1 MDNTTETPLPRR
13 TTARSSRRRI
23 TGCLQVESLPA
34 SRNASLLASRT
45 LASRIHIEIIR
56 HPSSDLVLDKSSVAK
71 LLRMTPLVA
80 IGRLQCT
87 PSHPLFSYV
96 GPVQCPFIGFMR
108 SSVRRTVWHRD
119 RSASEIQTPNV
130 AGFFSP
136 ECRYEREAIDV
147 VGDDSDW
154 IAVAP
159 SLWSEL
165 CEALPTEAFSGTD
178 GISLRPFAPVSTS
191 LYVTQRRFFEAAANQ
206 LEIDNVGIEE
216 RAIAIVR
223 SALSTASSYWSR
235 RGQRKHFR
243 PSCERRRREIVEDVK
258 EQIALNFRS
267 NLSLKT
273 LATFANST
281 PAQLARI
288 FPLQTGL
295 TIHDYQQSVR
305 MRVSLD
311 MLRNGHQSLNA
322 AALELGYSSHSH
334 FSYVFRRWF
343 GLPPSDF
350 ARSRGKVNELTM
362 ARTPRAKLQL
372 LR

>member
-1 MDNTTETPLPRR
+1 MENVTEARLPRR
-13 TTARSSRRRI
+13 TTARAGHGRIKRR
-23 TGCLQVESLPA
+23 LQIDGLPA
-34 SRNASLLASRT
+34 IRNATVLASRT
-45 LASRIHIEIIR
+45 LASRTHIEIIR
-56 HPSSDLVLDKSSVAK
+56 HPSSDMVLDKSSVAE

-96 GPVQCPFIGFMR
+96 GPVQCPFVGFMR
-108 SSVRRTVWHRD
+108 SSVRRTVWHRN

-136 ECRYEREAIDV
+136 DCHYEREAIDAA
-147 VGDDSDW
+147 GDDSDW

-159 SLWSEL
+159 SLWTEL
-165 CEALPTEAFSGTD
+165 CECLPTEVFTQTD
-178 GISLRPFAPVSTS
+178 GTSLRPFGPVSTA
-191 LYVTQRRFFEAAANQ
+191 LYVTQRRFFEAAANH
-206 LEIDNVGIEE
+206 LELDNVEIEE

-223 SALSTASSYWSR
+223 SALKTASSYWSR

-281 PAQLARI
+281 PAQIARI

-311 MLRNGHQSLNA
+311 MLRNGRQSLNA

-343 GLPPSDF
+343 GVPPSNF
-350 ARSRGKVNELTM
+350 ARSRWQVE
-362 ARTPRAKLQL
+362 
-372 LR
+372 